1 MFVVLATYKYSWQKS
16 KLHAHFLF
24 KMSSFED
31 QFNVS
36 YNAGILQRAVL
47 DYLRNNHAGRSFSS
61 AGGYLYQYIGSYSA
75 YLEGA
80 VSLIP
85 TFLRKSQAVV
95 RMGRISY
102 RSVTSVLFKL
112 LPAVLMDLA
121 D

>member
-1 MFVVLATYKYSWQKS
+1 MFLTILVFYSEQLWTTS
-16 KLHAHFLF
+16 ETIT
-24 KMSSFED
+24 SED
-31 QFNVS
+31 
-36 YNAGILQRAVL
+36 
-47 DYLRNNHAGRSFSS
+47 HSFSS
-61 AGGYLYQYIGSYSA
+61 ADGYLYQYIGSYSA

-102 RSVTSVLFKL
+102 RIVTSVLFKL
-112 LPAVLMDLA
+112 LPVVLMDMA